1 MPCYILEH
9 CFWQKIQNKA
19 FRPALCA
26 FLDKLEVF
34 LEVVGHRPN
43 VHAFVGLFNTA
54 VILFLLAVISSIHN
68 FKTRVKTSSKISS
81 GKSCRVRLM
90 VLCQGKGSSIS

>member
-9 CFWQKIQNKA
+9 YFWQKIQNKA

-34 LEVVGHRPN
+34 LEVI
-43 VHAFVGLFNTA
+43 AIF
-54 VILFLLAVISSIHN
+54 
-68 FKTRVKTSSKISS
+68 
-81 GKSCRVRLM
+81 
-90 VLCQGKGSSIS
+90 Q